1 MAVAAVNCPV
11 TATEVWNTAASSTKS
26 GPNISQTVIDRK
38 IAEKPLPQEKQV
50 TQKGVMSISSIIRG

>member
-26 GPNISQTVIDRK
+26 GPNISQTVIAKKFAAARK
-38 IAEKPLPQEKQV
+38 TSNTEGRNAYCV
-50 TQKGVMSISSIIRG
+50 TLYP